1 MPALNYFKGRHFWFL
16 VYLSLINTQLD
27 SIIST
32 CWPVDL
38 FQPVE
43 MTLVVFVMLLTTIY
57 ACEASATHSTV
68 SKWIV
73 ARDHEEVARRKSDQ
87 LLLAMIVAISSPP
100 WTSESSQSPT
110 QYQSH
115 TEGRYFPN
123 YAPLTKRSEPSSSR
137 PQAGSRR
144 GLSSN
149 PGSNRIHPSYLILSR
164 HSILD

>member
-1 MPALNYFKGRHFWFL
+1 
-16 VYLSLINTQLD
+16 
-27 SIIST
+27 
-32 CWPVDL
+32 
-38 FQPVE
+38 
-43 MTLVVFVMLLTTIY
+43 MTLVVFVMLFTTIY

-100 WTSESSQSPT
+100 WTSKSSQSPT

-115 TEGRYFPN
+115 TEGRYSPN

-144 GLSSN
+144 GLSSSQGSDDRSTCHTDRCGAFVMVMLSCIGTTSTAIN
-149 PGSNRIHPSYLILSR
+149 RDCGIRIRPPGPDISLP
-164 HSILD
+164 